1 MILDPVPGTAMSRS
15 PSTPRQ
21 PKSRTAPAPA
31 PPKTDMSWKAA
42 VKTALE
48 KKRPA
53 SGFPIPPDRRHK

>member
-1 MILDPVPGTAMSRS
+1 MTRS

-21 PKSRTAPAPA
+21 PKSRTAPAPTQ
-31 PPKTDMSWKAA
+31 PKTDMSWKAA

-53 SGFPIPPDRRHK
+53 SGFPKQPDRRYK

>member
-1 MILDPVPGTAMSRS
+1 MTRS

-21 PKSRTAPAPA
+21 PKSRTAPAPQT
-31 PPKTDMSWKAA
+31 PNTDTSWKSA
-42 VKTALE
+42 VKEALE

>member
-1 MILDPVPGTAMSRS
+1 MSRS